1 MSEPTQRPSAGRP
14 PTRPGRLPVS
24 HCKGTLCNVV
34 SASERGSQ
42 AVHRV
47 LRVLLCWTED
57 EPTLSLTDVAERTG
71 LTLPTAHRMIRALQ
85 REGFLVH
92 DPVSGRNG
100 LGPTIMDLARVVLQR
115 ADQDELVVVAMPHLE
130 RMRYETRE
138 TVGLHL
144 PMGDSRICVAELV
157 SREPIRTATGVGRVY
172 KLPKGAPGKVL
183 VAWSEERQ
191 ALLRQEKLIT
201 AAEDAALTR
210 ELAQARQQGW
220 AASEGETIPGAGAI
234 SIPIFGPNGDVRAAI
249 NVTGPANRWTR
260 DAMAEKL
267 PALLEEARRISDQLG
282 THRPTP
288 ATPPASKA
296 GRPKVAAKAKTDL
309 SAAKR

>member
-1 MSEPTQRPSAGRP
+1 M
-14 PTRPGRLPVS
+14 
-24 HCKGTLCNVV
+24 
-34 SASERGSQ
+34 
-42 AVHRV
+42 HRV

-130 RMRYETRE
+130 RMRHETRE

-157 SREPIRTATGVGRVY
+157 SREPIRTATGVGRMY

-191 ALLRQEKLIT
+191 AILRQEKLIT
-201 AAEDAALTR
+201 PAEDAALTR
-210 ELAQARQQGW
+210 ELAQVREQGW
-220 AASEGETIPGAGAI
+220 AASEGETIPGASAVA
-234 SIPIFGPNGDVRAAI
+234 IPIVGPNGDVRAAI

-260 DAMAEKL
+260 EAMAEKL

-282 THRPTP
+282 THRATP
-288 ATPPASKA
+288 AATPPVSKA
-296 GRPKVAAKAKTDL
+296 GRPRATKPKADL
-309 SAAKR
+309 SAAAKR